1 MNGQQEAPL
10 LEEIHGHLQTDDFE
24 FIPQPYLDL
33 HNGQTMADRIRGRP
47 LMDNSGNITTTPQ
60 LQEEDLF
67 SDEVCESLQVDRL
80 DFMTDESPAIP
91 TLRLSS
97 HSGSEQP
104 RIRT

>member
-10 LEEIHGHLQTDDFE
+10 LEEIHGQTDDFE
-24 FIPQPYLDL
+24 FIPQPYLDF
-33 HNGQTMADRIRGRP
+33 HNGQTLAEGI
-47 LMDNSGNITTTPQ
+47 LAGNITATP